1 MAEKP
6 RGAELIVAGDL
17 NVALGK
23 TGSRGRDEE
32 ITAAV
37 AAACLEDMVGQNF
50 FPRRRVWYRGRRTW

>member
-17 NVALGK
+17 NVELGK

-37 AAACLEDMVGQNF
+37 ATAGLEDMVGQHF
-50 FPRRRVWYRGRRTW
+50 FPRIQVWYRGWRTW